1 MARWVHRQMDAR
13 DCFAGT
19 VTQCTDVRVNSKFIS
34 IQDDTNTHGG
44 GRLIATDTVGKV
56 RVNNKPVILI
66 RDPAH
71 PDGLCP
77 GGAHCNPK
85 AKEAS
90 PNVIAGNGS

>member
-1 MARWVHRQMDAR
+1 MARYVHRQMDAR

-19 VTQCTDVRVNSKFIS
+19 VTQCTDVRVNSRFIS
-34 IQDDTNTHGG
+34 IQDDTNTHGDG
-44 GRLIATDTVGKV
+44 ALIATDPVGKV
-56 RVNNKPVILI
+56 HVNGKPVILQ
-66 RDPAH
+66 RDPAK

-90 PNVIAGNGS
+90 GNVRAGNGS